1 MLDGATFF
9 SLKNMVGEVLISVIG
24 RWLSSLSF
32 YLLVLSSVIL
42 SLRVNST
49 SYLKQKPK
57 YNNIFILCDG
67 TANGYISYTNIR
79 RLYDILNVSAVNS
92 ILVRNHVTY
101 IEGVGLGEG
110 VLFPNVGN
118 LLMANDIYS
127 KVNKAYSTVC
137 NCFSDDCDT
146 ENRIWL
152 FGFSRGAY
160 IARVLSEIIYRC
172 GVIRRELTHPDVLG
186 ALSQQAYK
194 IFVQDEIS
202 CKDEAMRFY
211 ESYSVRN
218 SRQKS
223 VFFLG
228 LWDTVGAVGIPKYR
242 PGYGFEYS
250 SLLKYQRVP
259 PPVKHVYHAI
269 ASHECLMPF
278 EVMHAIPSYPSNVI
292 GSSHST
298 DQIIEEK
305 WFPGYHLDIGG
316 FCGDQPIPNATL
328 AWMLDCM
335 RVIPK
340 EERGFD
346 FIFPPNRFDRWQ
358 KLINRVYFLITAIC
372 TRIFIR
378 GLFRFHFV
386 RDRFIPGVN
395 ATVLYNGGDWR
406 FARRRHH
413 IWSYPSKTYK
423 IFRDILIA
431 SKSKF
436 VPPSDP
442 FY

>member
-1 MLDGATFF
+1 MPFLLF
-9 SLKNMVGEVLISVIG
+9 STILLVVVISFEV
-24 RWLSSLSF
+24 SSLS
-32 YLLVLSSVIL
+32 
-42 SLRVNST
+42 T
-49 SYLKQKPK
+49 WKQKPK

-67 TANGYISYTNIR
+67 TANGHISYTNIR
-79 RLYDILNVSAVNS
+79 RLYDILNASAVNS
-92 ILVRNHVTY
+92 DVVKNHISY
-101 IEGVGLGEG
+101 IEGIGLGEG

-118 LLMANDIYS
+118 LLLANDIYS
-127 KVNKAYSTVC
+127 KVNKAYAIICKSFA
-137 NCFSDDCDT
+137 NDSDV
-146 ENRIWL
+146 ENRIWM

-172 GVIRRELTHPDVLG
+172 GVIKRELTHPDVFD

-194 IFVQDEIS
+194 IFVQDEFS
-202 CKDEAMRFY
+202 CKDEAMLFY
-211 ESYSVRN
+211 ESFSVRN
-218 SRQKS
+218 SRKKS

-259 PPVKHVYHAI
+259 PPVRHVYHAI
-269 ASHECLMPF
+269 ATHECLMPF
-278 EVMHAIPSYPSNVI
+278 EVMHAIPSHPSNEF
-292 GSSHST
+292 GSSPHSHPAP
-298 DQIIEEK
+298 QITNQIVEEK

-328 AWMLDCM
+328 NWMLDRM
-335 RVIPK
+335 RVVPR

-346 FIFPPNRFDRWQ
+346 FIFPPNRLDRWQ
-358 KLINRVYFLITAIC
+358 KLINRVYFVITAIC

-386 RDRFIPGVN
+386 RDRFIPGVD

-406 FARRRHH
+406 FARRRYH

-423 IFRDILIA
+423 VFRDILVA
-431 SKSKF
+431 TKSKF

-442 FY
+442 FF